1 MAKHKYI
8 TSFSRIAMLDSDGV
22 VIAYVRIEFDKTIK
36 IVSDIDKATKWVQ
49 GDAEQHCD
57 QMNEWSHCVLEY
69 KVIDYEVVQI
79 ERKVRPR
86 RKPEEIALE
95 E

>member
-1 MAKHKYI
+1 MAKI
-8 TSFSRIAMLDSDGV
+8 ISTFSRIAMLDSDGV

-36 IVSDIDKATKWVQ
+36 IVRDIFLATAWDDRYLALQ
-49 GDAEQHCD
+49 QCD

-69 KVIDYEVVQI
+69 KVVDYEVVQI
-79 ERKVRPR
+79 ERKVKPR
-86 RKPEEIALE
+86 RQPDEIALE

>member
-1 MAKHKYI
+1 MTKHI

-36 IVSDIDKATKWVQ
+36 IVRDIFLATAWDDKYLALKQ
-49 GDAEQHCD
+49 CD

-69 KVIDYEVVQI
+69 KVMDYEVVQI
-79 ERKVRPR
+79 ERKVKPR
-86 RKPEEIALE
+86 RQPEEIALE

>member
-1 MAKHKYI
+1 MAKI
-8 TSFSRIAMLDSDGV
+8 ISTFSRIAMLDSDGV
-22 VIAYVRIEFDKTIK
+22 VIAYVRIEAGTIK
-36 IVSDIDKATKWVQ
+36 IVRDVFLATAWNDRYRALQ
-49 GDAEQHCD
+49 QCD

-79 ERKVRPR
+79 ERKVKPR
-86 RKPEEIALE
+86 RQPEEIALE

>member
-1 MAKHKYI
+1 MTKYVR
-8 TSFSRIAMLDSDGV
+8 SFSRIAMLDSDGV

-36 IVSDIDKATKWVQ
+36 IVRDIFLATAWDDKYIALKQ
-49 GDAEQHCD
+49 CD

-69 KVIDYEVVQI
+69 KVMDYEVVQI
-79 ERKVRPR
+79 ERKVKPR
-86 RKPEEIALE
+86 RQPDEIALE